1 MTPKTLSL
9 NKSGWTSF
17 FSFTPE
23 SMTYMD
29 NKLYSFKGGQIYV
42 HDAGEVNSFYGSGTA
57 KSSIR
62 TVLNENPTERK
73 VFKTLAMNG
82 DVPWDVQMST
92 DIQNAGF
99 ISKDMLEQKEGV
111 WYAHVRVPNGLP
123 ENISNDLKTMSVRDS
138 IGIGESVQIDTDVDF
153 LNVSFPIG
161 VRVSSQASC
170 GDYIFGLR
178 YNPTATMVYLGILD
192 NIVFDSAQNQTSI
205 VIDRTGS
212 ITVPWQPEIFMT
224 AIKNRAA
231 ESTGIIG
238 QYCIINMERIP
249 DSETEELFVLES
261 EVMRSNP

>member
-17 FSFTPE
+17 FSFIPE
-23 SMTYMD
+23 SMTHID
-29 NKLYSFKGGQIYV
+29 NKMYSFKNGQIYA
-42 HDAGEVNSFYGSGTA
+42 HEDGDVNTFYGTKY

-62 TVLNENPTERK
+62 TVLNENPVERK

-123 ENISNDLKTMSVRDS
+123 ENISNDLKTMSIRDL

-212 ITVPWQPEIFMT
+212 ITYTWQPEIFMT